1 MKRLL
6 VAIDGSEPSKR
17 AAKAAAE
24 MAPKLGL
31 SLSFVHVVP
40 GHAVLNEWQLGGDE
54 LEMREQRK
62 EDGLAMLAR
71 VAAQIGVAPDLACV
85 EGTPAEAIE
94 QIARQDDVSLLCL
107 GSRGRTLLGGV
118 LIGSVAHRLVH
129 ICKKPTLVVH

>member
-17 AAKAAAE
+17 AAQTAAA

-31 SLSFVHVVP
+31 ALAFVHVVP

-54 LEMREQRK
+54 DEMREQRK
-62 EDGLAMLAR
+62 QDGLAMLAR
-71 VAAQIGVAPDLACV
+71 VAAQIGVAPDLRCV

-94 QIARQDDVSLLCL
+94 ELARAEDVSLLCL
-107 GSRGRTLLGGV
+107 GSRGRTLIGGV